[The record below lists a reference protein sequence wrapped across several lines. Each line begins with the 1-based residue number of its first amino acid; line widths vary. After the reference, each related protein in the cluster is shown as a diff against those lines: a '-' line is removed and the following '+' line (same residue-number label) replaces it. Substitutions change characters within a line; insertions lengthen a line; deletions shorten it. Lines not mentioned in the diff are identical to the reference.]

1 MKVLM
6 TTTYWKG
13 CPGGIRAYLE
23 NLVQELETRG
33 IDVRVVF
40 REGYDPDNYKI
51 HEEPRFI
58 DKLISAFRIIIEIRP
73 QVIHSNGGMY
83 YYLLAGYL
91 YKRIFGAKLI
101 YTFHTEPE
109 NENRLSFIR
118 RVALQTLLNRCDCVI
133 FVSKKLESKVRD
145 IWGMK
150 FRNSKIIYA
159 GVRPHDISKS
169 SKSAFRQKY
178 GINDDSIV
186 LLTQGFFAMSCKSE
200 GIKILIA
207 SIKKITKIYPKI
219 LLIATGS
226 GCRLDDVKNFSSSLG
241 IERNIIFTGNIEDP
255 YVAVAVCDIYVHITL
270 AEGGLSL
277 ALLEAMS
284 MGKPIIATGV
294 GGIPE
299 AIDDG
304 RNGLLTEPDVD
315 KIADKIV
322 NLLENWDMAE
332 ELGRNAKRTSE
343 ERFTWE
349 SSADSIMDIY
359 VE

>member
-1 MKVLM
+1 MH
-6 TTTYWKG
+6 
-13 CPGGIRAYLE
+13 
-23 NLVQELETRG
+23 
-33 IDVRVVF
+33 
-40 REGYDPDNYKI
+40 EGPL
-51 HEEPRFI
+51 FI
-58 DKLISAFRIIIEIRP
+58 NSLISAFCLLMEIRP
-73 QVIHSNGGMY
+73 QVIHSHGGMY

-91 YKRIFGAKLI
+91 YKKIFGAKLI

-109 NENRLSFIR
+109 NENRLSFVR
-118 RVALQTLLNRCDCVI
+118 RVALQTLLNRCDRVI

-159 GVRPHDISKS
+159 GVRPHEISNS
-169 SKSAFRQKY
+169 SKRDFCQKF

-207 SIKKITKIYPKI
+207 SIKKIKEIYPNI

-226 GCRLDDVKNFSSSLG
+226 GCRLDDVKEFSSGLG
-241 IERNIIFTGNIEDP
+241 IERNIIFTGKIEDP

-270 AEGGLSL
+270 AEGGLSI

-284 MGKPIIATGV
+284 MGKPIIATLV

-299 AIDDG
+299 AIEDG
-304 RNGLLTEPDVD
+304 RNGLLIEPDVD
-315 KIADKIV
+315 EITEKIV
-322 NLLENWDMAE
+322 FLLENRDKAD

-349 SSADSIMDIY
+349 ISANSMMNVY
-359 VE
+359 AE